1 MSSQSSPQALG
12 AYIQSLRLAAGM
24 EVSVLARRASLS
36 TAQIAELESGAD
48 RLFYNPAIRQ
58 QAAHKLIRLLGGDVS
73 QWPGEPLAPASSL
86 PLIPPVPLV
95 PRLPEPRG
103 KMPSPQAPRRTLVV
117 AGLLLAVLLGVAWQ
131 MGTFGQFAPASDSQP
146 SASSAADAAQPA
158 LAQAQPEAQPTRAA
172 PAAAPTSAS
181 TPAPAAPLV
190 QVADASAPSTCA
202 PPTGDA
208 PSVQPPQA
216 RKPGDMVYVLSPVSQ
231 LLCVS
236 DATGKLQAK
245 RLEPGQGHSFYGQA
259 PWRLQSSQLAQT
271 QVYFQGWK
279 VPWPAELR
287 DRVDLVEL
295 R

>member
-1 MSSQSSPQALG
+1 MSSPSSPQALG
-12 AYIQSLRLAAGM
+12 AYLQSLRLAAGL

-58 QAAHKLIRLLGGDVS
+58 QAAHKLIRLLGGDVA
-73 QWPGEPLAPASSL
+73 QWPGAPVAPASSQSLL
-86 PLIPPVPLV
+86 PPEPLV

-103 KMPSPQAPRRTLVV
+103 QVPSPQAPRRMLMV
-117 AGLLLAVLLGVAWQ
+117 AGLLLALLLGVAWQ
-131 MGTFGQFAPASDSQP
+131 MGTFGRFTPASDSQP
-146 SASSAADAAQPA
+146 SASSAAETAQPA
-158 LAQAQPEAQPTRAA
+158 LAQAQPEAQPMRAA
-172 PAAAPTSAS
+172 PAAAPTPAS
-181 TPAPAAPLV
+181 AAPLV
-190 QVADASAPSTCA
+190 QVAEASAPSTCA
-202 PPTGDA
+202 PPSGDA

-231 LLCVS
+231 LLCVA